1 MIWPLVKLF
10 FPAAKWGEVIVTW
23 GDSIYAKRAISQDLI
38 AHESVHIMQ
47 QRMSKLYGL
56 IWWARYIT
64 SSSFRLSQEI
74 SAHQKQYE
82 AACKFLGRGQRA
94 RAKILLAQA
103 ISSPVYK
110 DIISYEKAYN
120 LFK

>member
-1 MIWPLVKLF
+1 MDIKVSRPLIWPLVKIF

-23 GDSIYAKRAISQDLI
+23 GDSIYSKYPVSQDLI

-47 QRMSKLYGL
+47 QKMSKLYGL
-56 IWWARYIT
+56 IWWARYIV
-64 SSSFRLSQEI
+64 SSSFRLSQEVI
-74 SAHQKQYE
+74 
-82 AACKFLGRGQRA
+82 CKFLGRGPRVRA
-94 RAKILLAQA
+94 RIVLAQA

-110 DIISYEKAYN
+110 NMISYEKAYN